1 VTSVSD
7 QLGWI
12 HWRLYEGLNYRMR
25 TAAGGRLAT
34 HCRPTSIVFLLT
46 ENCNAKCVHCDIWKN
61 KFKEDTTPDEWK
73 RVLTDL
79 RSWLG
84 RVHVTLTGGEAL
96 MRPFAIDL
104 VQHASS
110 LGLFLEILTH
120 GYWEDQTKIERLAR
134 ARPWKV
140 TISLDGLGETHTRIR
155 GRARFWER
163 TIRSFETLKQL
174 RQEEN
179 LGYTIRLKNVIMSHN
194 LHDTVEMARFARQDG
209 VEIFYQPVEQNY
221 NTAEDPRWFMT
232 SENWPK
238 DTARAIANVRELIAM
253 KNSGDSHIAN
263 SLEQLEAM
271 IPYFQDPD
279 AHRVSVQT
287 HSAHERKR
295 SCNALTTLQVQAN
308 GDVTVCTG
316 APTVGNVRQSPIR
329 ELWEQRPRLWE
340 QGCCLERRCSPS
352 ELQTIVPAASL
363 TAADSW
369 KR

>member
-1 VTSVSD
+1 
-7 QLGWI
+7 
-12 HWRLYEGLNYRMR
+12 
-25 TAAGGRLAT
+25 
-34 HCRPTSIVFLLT
+34 
-46 ENCNAKCVHCDIWKN
+46 
-61 KFKEDTTPDEWK
+61 
-73 RVLTDL
+73 
-79 RSWLG
+79 
-84 RVHVTLTGGEAL
+84 
-96 MRPFAIDL
+96 
-104 VQHASS
+104 
-110 LGLFLEILTH
+110 
-120 GYWEDQTKIERLAR
+120 
-134 ARPWKV
+134 
-140 TISLDGLGETHTRIR
+140 
-155 GRARFWER
+155 
-163 TIRSFETLKQL
+163 
-174 RQEEN
+174 
-179 LGYTIRLKNVIMSHN
+179 
-194 LHDTVEMARFARQDG
+194 MARFARQDG

-329 ELWEQRPRLWE
+329 ELWEQRPRLWK